1 MGGDYSR
8 DMAAK
13 YGGAATD
20 YVFPYTINFVP
31 DSKPIVVVWRK
42 DENSEYEMLGNYV
55 LMEEKKANFANGM
68 RSIYDKISTD
78 GTVDPFDF
86 MAGTKGD
93 RLWDNEGCMQME
105 NLRNHQLTFFRGDN
119 QWQSEEERRLA
130 YEMIYPDE
138 EDVIEDYESGKSDM
152 TVNDYWNQFYEEV
165 VHPIAS
171 TYGNQQAFNNIIF
184 QKLDKWYLAAYYCL
198 VLR

>member
-1 MGGDYSR
+1 
-8 DMAAK
+8 MAAK
-13 YGGAATD
+13 YGGVSTD
-20 YVFPYTINFVP
+20 YEFPYTINFVP

-86 MAGTKGD
+86 MTGVKGE

-105 NLRNHQLTFFRGDN
+105 NLRNHQLTFFSGDD
-119 QWQSEEERRLA
+119 QW
-130 YEMIYPDE
+130 
-138 EDVIEDYESGKSDM
+138 
-152 TVNDYWNQFYEEV
+152 
-165 VHPIAS
+165 
-171 TYGNQQAFNNIIF
+171 
-184 QKLDKWYLAAYYCL
+184 
-198 VLR
+198 